1 MNQTTVEPAATPGEP
16 GTSPPAHARLWP
28 PGWWPVLSIAAVVAA
43 VHVAISP
50 FGGYWI
56 DEVYMLAVGRYHPDW
71 GYADQPPVAP
81 LLARAMD
88 WIAPDWLPLLRLP
101 AALAS
106 AATVVL
112 TALIARE
119 LGADRRAQVIA
130 AAAAA
135 TGLWAAF
142 VGHWVTP
149 YTLEPPLWLLMSWLL
164 VRWVRLHGEGRAD
177 DRLLL
182 ALGGAAGVAAQTKF
196 QVFAFAAALL
206 CSVLVFGPRSLLRR
220 PMLWAGV
227 GIALL
232 VAFPTLLWQAAHDWP
247 QLRMAGAVVS
257 ESPMLSGG
265 RIGTARNMVLFAGV
279 AGAFLLCFGVWRLLT
294 AAELRAYRFF
304 GVSVVLLYV
313 LFLATAAR
321 PYYLVSIYG
330 VALAAG
336 AVGLQRRRE
345 RGRTRL
351 RWVAWPAFALSAAGA
366 CAIAMVSAFSAQA
379 WAQFGLAGDLT
390 KETAAAYQSLPA
402 EMRSRTAILGKTYI
416 QAAILD
422 VSGTHAGL
430 PNTYSLHRGYG
441 YFDPPGEETEHVLY
455 VGSDLG
461 GLPRYFARVEQVG
474 SGEQPVWLLTGKQ
487 ERWEVIWPRLR
498 HL

>member
-1 MNQTTVEPAATPGEP
+1 MSQTTVPPATAPGEP
-16 GTSPPAHARLWP
+16 GASPPAPARLSP
-28 PGWWPVLSIAAVVAA
+28 RAWWPVLSIAAVVAA
-43 VHVAISP
+43 VQVAISP

-56 DEVYMLAVGRYHPDW
+56 DEIYMLAVGRYHPDW

-101 AALAS
+101 ATLAS

-149 YTLEPPLWLLMSWLL
+149 YTIEPPLWLLMSWLL

-182 ALGGAAGVAAQTKF
+182 ALGGVAGVAAQTKF

-206 CSVLVFGPRSLLRR
+206 VSVLVFGPRSLLRR

-227 GIALL
+227 GIALVIAL
-232 VAFPTLLWQAAHDWP
+232 PTLLWQAVNGWP
-247 QLRMAGAVVS
+247 QLGMAAVVVN

-265 RIGTARNMVLFAGV
+265 RIGTARDMVLFAGL

-304 GVSVVLLYV
+304 GASVVLLYV
-313 LFLATAAR
+313 LFVATAAR
-321 PYYLVSIYG
+321 PYYLAGIYG

-345 RGRTRL
+345 SRRTRL
-351 RWVAWPAFALSAAGA
+351 RWVAWPAFALSAAAAG
-366 CAIAMVSAFSAQA
+366 AIAVLSAFSAQA
-379 WAQFGLAGDLT
+379 WAQFGQSGDLT
-390 KETAAAYQSLPA
+390 KETAAAYQALPA
-402 EMRSRTAILGKTYI
+402 EMRSHTAILSGTYI
-416 QAAILD
+416 QAATLD
-422 VSGTHAGL
+422 VTGAKAGL
-430 PNTYSLHRGYG
+430 PKTYSPHRGYG
-441 YFDPPGEETEHVLY
+441 YFDPPGEEHDHVLY
-455 VGSDLG
+455 VGSELG
-461 GLPRYFARVEQVG
+461 DLPRYFARVEQVR
-474 SGEQPVWLLTGKQ
+474 SGDRPVWLLTGRH

-498 HL
+498 QL